1 MGNINKFRAFFRVF
15 MILSL
20 LPFVACDKV
29 AEDVVTDENLVS
41 IMLDIDQLTLES
53 ASIRVRHNGTS
64 DMNWVYM
71 NTQDL
76 ETDATELIVN
86 KVSKELELT
95 GEIVANR
102 GQNKSLTVSALAPK
116 SYYRFICSAI
126 DDVTGMPVGEVAQLQ
141 YRTRRD
147 PDLFEINDNWSI
159 TKGDRTYDSMQGVEY
174 DNFTCNSND
183 EATYV
188 VVTLK
193 DSDFEAYYNRDKRA
207 LFEDYQSSF
216 GIEEGSSKWNT
227 IVSKG
232 DIKWQEPR
240 LRSGDWHL
248 FMIGLDPDGEL
259 SGLYQVY
266 SFNIEQEVA
275 SEEYNRWLGD
285 WKVSNLSG
293 TEYFDITIIPSE
305 NNMWYYMGGWESTN
319 IYAFD
324 TYDPALMPELFFDKM
339 TGKLCFVSQYV
350 NTMVSGSETVD
361 FYFSGTFTYGQTYVL
376 GQEVLNFKMAQTT
389 FVNADYTEARVE
401 SLNFVNSGM
410 EFPIE
415 SICYLYYNGST
426 PGAISM
432 LTPTLPLKLTRI
444 E

>member
-1 MGNINKFRAFFRVF
+1 MGNISKFKVF
-15 MILSL
+15 LHMFMSLALLS
-20 LPFVACDKV
+20 FVACDKV
-29 AEDVVTDENLVS
+29 SDDIVSEENLVN

-53 ASIRVRHNGTS
+53 ASIRVRHDGNS
-64 DMNWVYM
+64 DLDWVYM

-76 ETDATELIVN
+76 ETDAAELIAA
-86 KVSKELELT
+86 KVARELELT

-102 GQNKSLTVSALAPK
+102 GRNRSLTISSLAPK
-116 SYYRFICSAI
+116 SHYRFICSAI
-126 DDVTGMPVGEVAQLQ
+126 DQQSGMPVGNVAQIE

-147 PDLFEINDNWSI
+147 SDVFESNANWSI
-159 TKGDRTYDSMQGVEY
+159 TKGERTYDSKDGIEY
-174 DNFTCNSND
+174 DNFNCNSND
-183 EATYV
+183 DATYV

-193 DSDFEAYYNRDKRA
+193 DSDFNSYYNGKIRA

-216 GIEEGSSKWNT
+216 GIEEGSSKWSSV
-227 IVSKG
+227 VSQG

-259 SGLYQVY
+259 SGLYQSYEFKV
-266 SFNIEQEVA
+266 EPEVA
-275 SEEYNRWLGD
+275 TEEYNRWLGS
-285 WKVSNLSG
+285 WKVANLSG

-305 NNMWYYMGGWESTN
+305 NNMWYYMAGWESTN

-350 NTMVSGSETVD
+350 NTMVNGSETVD

-376 GQEVLNFKMAQTT
+376 GQEVLNFRMAQTS

-401 SLNFVNSGM
+401 ALNFVNSGM

-444 E
+444 N